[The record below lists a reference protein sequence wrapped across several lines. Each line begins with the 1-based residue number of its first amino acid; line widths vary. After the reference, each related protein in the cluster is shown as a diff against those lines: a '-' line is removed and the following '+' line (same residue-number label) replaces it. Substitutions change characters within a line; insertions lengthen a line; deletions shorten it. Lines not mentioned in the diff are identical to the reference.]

1 MGRIVIFSPLLALG
15 FPVEAAILVGALV
28 VAGAV
33 AGGYHLGKKRKKA
46 RI

>member
-15 FPVEAAILVGALV
+15 FPIEAVIIVGALV

-33 AGGYHLGKKRKKA
+33 AGGYQLGKRKKA